1 MPFLKSPRQF
11 PRCGIPIP
19 TLYTTLSYYID
30 QAENLKLVRNSRFG
44 VYDVRFQMIITQHA
58 YARAALVGNPSDGY
72 FGKTISFVIRNFRAT
87 VRLWESPHLEI
98 VPTHGD
104 LAKFETLESFLRD
117 IRLHGYYGGMR
128 LIKAAV
134 KRFHDFFA
142 AQGVTFHNR
151 NFTVEFQT
159 DIPRLVGLSGSSAI
173 VTAAMRALSQFYGVE
188 VPKAYLPT
196 LILAAEKDELGINAG
211 MQDRVIQVYEG
222 MVYMDFEQSLMESRG
237 YGRYEELRP
246 TPMPPLYL
254 AYDPRRAEVSD
265 VPHRNLRALFDSGE
279 PTVRRV
285 MAEFRQ
291 LTDRGKAAL
300 LSGDWDE
307 LRRVTDENFE
317 LRRSIMNIAPE
328 NLRMVDVARSTGA
341 SAHFAGSGGAIVGL
355 YRDGRHYRQLVDA
368 LEGIGCSVLQ
378 PLIFES

>member
-1 MPFLKSPRQF
+1 
-11 PRCGIPIP
+11 
-19 TLYTTLSYYID
+19 
-30 QAENLKLVRNSRFG
+30 
-44 VYDVRFQMIITQHA
+44 MIITQHA

-72 FGKTISFVIRNFRAT
+72 FGKTISFIVRNFRAT

-104 LAKFETLESFLRD
+104 LARFETLDSFLRD

-134 KRFHDFFA
+134 KRFHDYFHG
-142 AQGVTFHNR
+142 QGVELR
-151 NFTVEFQT
+151 KGNFTVEFET
-159 DIPRLVGLSGSSAI
+159 NIPRLVGMSGSSAI

-196 LILAAEKDELGINAG
+196 LILSAEKDELGINAG

-222 MVYMDFEQSLMESRG
+222 MVYMDFDRKLMESRG
-237 YGRYEELRP
+237 YGTYEELRP
-246 TPMPPLYL
+246 PQMPPLYL

-265 VPHRNLRALFDSGE
+265 VPHRNLRALYDSGDQ
-279 PTVRRV
+279 TVHRV
-285 MAEFRQ
+285 MSEFHD
-291 LTDRGKAAL
+291 LTDRGRAAL
-300 LSGDWDE
+300 LRADWDE
-307 LRRVTDENFE
+307 LRKVNDQNFE
-317 LRRSIMNIAPE
+317 LRRAIMNIAPE

-355 YRDGRHYRQLVDA
+355 YRDGRHYSELADA
-368 LEGIGCSVLQ
+368 LEGIGCSVVH
-378 PLIFES
+378 PLVFET